1 MTEQLQHG
9 KAPEGF
15 KLRYI
20 LGRFRETA
28 AAHGLD
34 WSLPTTSQAWRRRLS
49 SGCYISATGTET
61 AVADGHFFLPSL
73 FLSSHA
79 ISAAEND
86 ARGFLGSF
94 KLVHAQAL
102 CVLPE
107 GKPASTGHAG
117 KAIALSD
124 WTGVLDRGTWILAAP
139 IDCVGISRPELAV
152 AATAGELCLLK
163 TRDLVYNLIGDK
175 RNTGASSADRPPCVV
190 LFLLLSSVTFSG
202 LTFSHAGLT
211 SNSKLAFLDT
221 VKQHDPADA
230 ADFGP
235 AEAFLSHTWRDSNSK
250 LTFLDTV
257 KRHDPADAADIGP
270 AEAFLSHTW
279 GDCFCDTVEALLP
292 THDQCYRAMVEPA
305 VACSLL
311 PLLRVVLHALV
322 VLCVPF
328 VGWLILPILGSR
340 QRVLDHMS
348 NPRWWTPRAVVALA
362 ETSFWIDIFCK
373 NQHVVNSGDT
383 AMELAACVKHCGR
396 TVLACSPWH
405 DPTCLRRIWCQFEVH
420 HTYLAGTTLDVRYP
434 DAEKKAMESHIGA
447 LFRWPWC
454 AQTGLPKSG
463 SLLLGEAIAS
473 LKVTNARAT
482 VASDR
487 ATILLQIAGEFG
499 GQGDDLTSV
508 PNVAAFDKFDSIIRT
523 ATIDGIVAALGGSAA
538 ARSVAEVGERR
549 PRQVPW
555 AYRVAMYSFAVQ
567 LLVVLIML
575 TFYKLIPQLVLPFV
589 ASAITVVLACM
600 FINMATKSTNLLQL
614 LQHDPRARVLRRERA
629 LCLCGCAAALGLA
642 VAGVYF
648 GTHMSVN

>member
-1 MTEQLQHG
+1 M
-9 KAPEGF
+9 
-15 KLRYI
+15 
-20 LGRFRETA
+20 
-28 AAHGLD
+28 
-34 WSLPTTSQAWRRRLS
+34 
-49 SGCYISATGTET
+49 
-61 AVADGHFFLPSL
+61 
-73 FLSSHA
+73 
-79 ISAAEND
+79 
-86 ARGFLGSF
+86 
-94 KLVHAQAL
+94 

-139 IDCVGISRPELAV
+139 IDCGGISRPELAV

-190 LFLLLSSVTFSG
+190 LFLLLSSVTFAG

-221 VKQHDPADA
+221 VKQ
-230 ADFGP
+230 
-235 AEAFLSHTWRDSNSK
+235 
-250 LTFLDTV
+250 
-257 KRHDPADAADIGP
+257 HDPADAADIGP

-322 VLCVPF
+322 VLRVPF

-434 DAEKKAMESHIGA
+434 DAEKKAMESHMYSWRS
-447 LFRWPWC
+447 LFRPWC

-538 ARSVAEVGERR
+538 ARSVAKVGERR

-575 TFYKLIPQLVLPFV
+575 TCYKLIPQLVLPFV

-642 VAGVYF
+642 AAGVYF